1 MKFKAIAVLPVPG
14 LAANIIKSPGWNP
27 SVTLLIFLNPVS
39 VPVNFELSRVFNKVK
54 CFSKASTTSEILE
67 IWFVFF

>member
-54 CFSKASTTSEILE
+54 CF
-67 IWFVFF
+67 